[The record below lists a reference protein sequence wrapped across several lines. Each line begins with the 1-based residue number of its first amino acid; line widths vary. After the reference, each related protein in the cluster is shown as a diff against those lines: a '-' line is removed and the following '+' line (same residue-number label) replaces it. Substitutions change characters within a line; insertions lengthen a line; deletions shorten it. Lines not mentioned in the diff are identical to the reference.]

1 MQILEF
7 VLLFFI
13 KIRIRKPIN
22 INLSKFI
29 FIAIHFKRVNPIIN
43 IILLKLNMFF
53 STIIQHTTPSFTI

>member
-22 INLSKFI
+22 INLSK